1 MLLRQKEKR
10 RRKGK
15 KVEKKVTICV
25 TDVSDHLQ
33 DIHTSTHHVA
43 YHKYVNFHLS
53 IIFSKAENLQ
63 GER

>member
-25 TDVSDHLQ
+25 IDESDHLQ
-33 DIHTSTHHVA
+33 DIHISTRKVT
-43 YHKYVNFHLS
+43 YLKYVNFQLS
-53 IIFSKAENLQ
+53 VIFSRAENFQ